1 MMIGTALQ
9 NRYKV
14 EKKVGQGG
22 SATVYRGFDIELKR
36 PVAIKVLERVEGAGD
51 FTTRFKKEAEAM
63 ARLNHPNIV
72 TVHDFADHEGRPY
85 FIMEFVEGPTLIEMA
100 DRSVFSLS
108 AVYSAAREICRGM
121 TAAHSHGV
129 IHGDLTLKNVVVLE
143 GAEDGPR
150 IKILDFG
157 LARLL
162 HDQAAAAGDS
172 LSGTPYYLAPEQ
184 IKHEAIDGRT
194 DVYAFGVGLY
204 RLVNGRYPF
213 TAQHP
218 AALLYVILNQK
229 KFICAD
235 GVPEALHSL
244 IVRCLEKNPNNRPKD
259 FTDLA
264 AELAEIE
271 AGLKPDEGGTP
282 ESLSELSAVPRSRD
296 KENPYLN
303 RVMIKDPEEFIGRE
317 AEVRRIYSRLDA
329 ARPQSVSVVGERK
342 IGKSSLLNFVYHRA
356 NRREFMRNCEDSVF
370 VYLDFQSKLEY
381 DIEMFIDFLFN
392 MFSFECADGHDYTER
407 DKSLDQLGEVIAE
420 LDSEGKRI
428 VILMDEFEVITR
440 NKRFDESFFAFLR
453 SLANSYKVAYVTS
466 SCEDLQEMC
475 HNQDIADSPFFNIF
489 SNLPLRSFE
498 RAEARELITAPSE
511 RAGVPLEAYADRILD
526 MAGCFPLF
534 LQVACAAAFDFL
546 ADNESSDPDWEKIS
560 QLFTEEIDPY
570 FRSVWLRFD
579 ESSRENIIQIARKKS
594 SGKKYINTKL
604 LRRGYLAESDEEMR
618 IFASSFREFV
628 LAESERT
635 GESRGLL
642 GKIFGPR
649 RFGNR

>member
-1 MMIGTALQ
+1 MIGSALQ

-14 EKKVGQGG
+14 EKKVGRGG

-36 PVAIKVLERVEGAGD
+36 PVAIKVLERVVGAGD
-51 FTTRFKKEAEAM
+51 FITRFRQEAEAM

-72 TVHDFADHEGRPY
+72 TVHDFADHDGRPY
-85 FIMEFVEGPTLIEMA
+85 FIMEFLEGPTLIEMA
-100 DRSVFSLS
+100 DRSALPLPTVF
-108 AVYSAAREICRGM
+108 SAAREICRGM
-121 TAAHSHGV
+121 TAAHNHGV

-143 GAEDGPR
+143 GGEDGPR

-162 HDQAAAAGDS
+162 HDRAAPAGDS

-184 IKHEAIDGRT
+184 IKHDPVDGRA

-229 KFICAD
+229 KFTCAD
-235 GVPEALHSL
+235 GVPESLHNL
-244 IVRCLEKNPNNRPKD
+244 IVRCLEKNRDDRPND
-259 FTDLA
+259 FAVLA
-264 AELAEIE
+264 AELTEIE
-271 AGLKPDEGGTP
+271 AGLKSDGGETP
-282 ESLSELSAVPRSRD
+282 ELAAVSSPRD

-303 RVMIKDPEEFIGRE
+303 RVMIKNPDEFFGRKG
-317 AEVRRIYSRLDA
+317 EVRRIYSRLDA

-356 NRREFMRNCEDSVF
+356 NRRQFMRNFEDSVF
-370 VYLDFQSKLEY
+370 VYLDFQSKLDY

-392 MFSFECADGHDYTER
+392 MFTFECGDKHDYTAR
-407 DKSLDQLGEVIAE
+407 DKSLDQLGEVVAE
-420 LDSEGKRI
+420 LDGEGKRI

-475 HNQDIADSPFFNIF
+475 HNKDIADSPFFNIF
-489 SNLPLRSFE
+489 SNLPLRPFE
-498 RAEARELITAPSE
+498 RAEARELITVPSE
-511 RAGVPLEAYADRILD
+511 RAGVPLEAYADRILEV
-526 MAGCFPLF
+526 AGCFPLF
-534 LQVACAAAFDFL
+534 LQVAGAGAFDCCI
-546 ADNESSDPDWEKIS
+546 DNDSSDPDWERITR
-560 QLFTEEIDPY
+560 LFREEADPY

-579 ESSRENIIQIARKKS
+579 ESSRENMIQIARGKS
-594 SGKKYINTKL
+594 PEKKYVNTKL
-604 LRRGYLAESDEEMR
+604 RRRGYLVELENEMR
-618 IFASSFREFV
+618 IFSSAFKEFV
-628 LAESERT
+628 LAETQRAE
-635 GESRGLL
+635 EKRGLF
-642 GKIFGPR
+642 GRIFGAR
-649 RFGNR
+649 RFGNH